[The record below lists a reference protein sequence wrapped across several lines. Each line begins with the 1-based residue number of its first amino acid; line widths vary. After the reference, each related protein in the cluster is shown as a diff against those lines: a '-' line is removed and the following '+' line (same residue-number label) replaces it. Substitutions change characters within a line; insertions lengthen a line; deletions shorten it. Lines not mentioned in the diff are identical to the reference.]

1 MLPVEYSDLT
11 IGVEIEFTKLTRKEA
26 ADVIAKFFST
36 TAVLIVEYCD
46 IYEIRDTINRIWR
59 IKRDASIRPEL
70 LGGDVL
76 MDEEDDYKCELIS
89 PILHYTD
96 IALLQELIRC
106 LVENGAGTNES
117 TGLHI
122 HVGAERFTPKSLRVL
137 CNILYAKQLLLNKS
151 VQITKFRK
159 MYCKNLPENFITLL
173 NKRKPKTFEQFAD
186 IWYSGEDSWFNNRG
200 KRYHVTRYRILNLHP
215 LLGGSQKTIEYRLFN
230 GSLDPDAIK
239 SYIQLS
245 LLITAQ
251 ALNQKKATC
260 RISTQET
267 GNDKYALRVWLLKL
281 GGIGNE
287 FKTMRHYLI
296 GHLNGNAAWR
306 TQPKAREEVSETTVE
321 LEGDRLLELE
331 ENSITY

>member
-1 MLPVEYSDLT
+1 MLPVMYSDLT
-11 IGVEIEFTKLTRKEA
+11 IGVEIEFTRLSRKEA
-26 ADVIAKFFST
+26 ADVVAKFFST
-36 TAVLIVEYCD
+36 TMVLIQEYCD
-46 IYEIRDTINRIWR
+46 SYEISDTMNRIWR
-59 IKRDASIRPEL
+59 IKRDASIRPEM
-70 LGGDVL
+70 LGAGVL
-76 MDEEDDYKCELIS
+76 KEGEDDFKCELIS
-89 PILHYTD
+89 PILQYRD
-96 IALLQELIRC
+96 ITLLQELIVC

-122 HVGAERFTPKSLRVL
+122 HIGAERFTPNSLRVL

-159 MYCKNLPENFITLL
+159 KYCRNLPENFIILL
-173 NKRKPKTFEQFAD
+173 NKHKPKTFEQFAD
-186 IWYSGEDSWFNNRG
+186 IWYRGEGAWIYNRG

-230 GSLDPDAIK
+230 GSLDPIAIK

-251 ALNQKKATC
+251 ALNQKKATS

-281 GGIGNE
+281 GGIGVE
-287 FKTMRHYLI
+287 FKSMRHYLI

-306 TQPKAREEVSETTVE
+306 TPPVINHIISET
-321 LEGDRLLELE
+321 
-331 ENSITY
+331 I